1 MYHGGLWCTMVF
13 LRDHGGGDGVWTK
26 TKTEMTLCLSLCCRE
41 AWHTMQISH
50 VLQEHIEPAAMD

>member
-1 MYHGGLWCTMVF
+1 MVDSDVLWCFWGIM
-13 LRDHGGGDGVWTK
+13 GGGDGVWTK